1 MATFHTIFGFQPL
14 NPFKV
19 KGAAK
24 IGEGY
29 NIVHKDRCRQFC
41 DLTPDCKFWT
51 WYKVHCDK

>member
-1 MATFHTIFGFQPL
+1 M
-14 NPFKV
+14 